1 MNDRS
6 IDLQLHT
13 TCSDGTWSPQ
23 RMFQEVRDR
32 KLELFSITDHDTID
46 AYPVPADLASIC
58 LPGLEVDTEHDR
70 HTVHLLAYCVT
81 DPDSPLLT
89 ALKKQREER
98 VVRMRAMVERMQ
110 GMGAKISFDDV
121 RAQVKGGGSMGRPHL
136 ARALVAT
143 GTVANTQEAFDRYLA
158 DGEDGFVALK
168 RLTSAQ
174 IIALIHESGGIAVV
188 AHPKRLHAEHHLA
201 ELCDLGADGIEVVHP
216 TADARL
222 QNELYEFADRR
233 GLLTSGGSDFHT
245 PENGVAVGISIP
257 AHRLERLM
265 ERVAAL
271 V

>member
-1 MNDRS
+1 MNDRW

-32 KLELFSITDHDTID
+32 KLEMFSVTDHDTID
-46 AYPVPADLASIC
+46 AYPVPADLVSAC
-58 LPGLEVDTEHDR
+58 LPGLEVDSEHDR

-81 DPDSPLLT
+81 DPAAPLLS

-98 VVRMRAMVERMQ
+98 VVRMHAMVERMQ
-110 GMGAKISFDDV
+110 SMGAKITFDDV

-143 GTVANTQEAFDRYLA
+143 GAVGNTQEAFDRYLA

-188 AHPKRLHAEHHLA
+188 AHPKRLHADHHLA
-201 ELCDLGADGIEVVHP
+201 ELCDLGADGVEVVHP
-216 TADARL
+216 TADADL
-222 QNELYEFADRR
+222 QLSLYQFADERQ
-233 GLLTSGGSDFHT
+233 LLTSGGSDFHA
-245 PENGVAVGISIP
+245 PENGVQVGIGFP
-257 AHRLERLM
+257 ADRLERFVQ
-265 ERVAAL
+265 RVTAL
-271 V
+271 A